1 MAQQENTVKTV
12 RLSVAYKN
20 EWGRILWNK
29 EYRIF
34 TVEVEGEGDEWKEN
48 AKNLLDEFHGEIHS
62 LSKTLTEQG
71 FNNPI
76 AAEAYED
83 IYNVQLF
90 MSDDSTTLIM
100 DRGPWDPQQAAMRQM
115 AESILRDTLKE
126 HPELKELLP
135 PQLRHRFNK

>member
-1 MAQQENTVKTV
+1 MAQQENTVKTI

-34 TVEVEGEGDEWKEN
+34 TIEVEGEGDEWKEN
-48 AKNLLDEFHGEIHS
+48 VKNLLDEFHGEIHS
-62 LSKTLTEQG
+62 LSKTLTEQN
-71 FNNPI
+71 FDNPI

-83 IYNVQLF
+83 VYGVQLF

-115 AESILRDTLKE
+115 AENILRDTLKE